1 MPKKGRVYF
10 QELWYISRK
19 YTHLACSTGCVC
31 MQWFYKVSL
40 SICSNSKWCLPWF
53 VSPSSCTV
61 LLLLCFLGREKHLWF
76 YNLSCTKLSCLR
88 QPPYCMFNTELCTV
102 AILKLNSGCWCLQ
115 QNLGGINDSWL
126 IVQEKI
132 SPFVQLTP
140 FSTNGSEAI
149 LWYKTKQLEMH

>member
-1 MPKKGRVYF
+1 M
-10 QELWYISRK
+10 
-19 YTHLACSTGCVC
+19 
-31 MQWFYKVSL
+31 
-40 SICSNSKWCLPWF
+40 
-53 VSPSSCTV
+53 

-88 QPPYCMFNTELCTV
+88 QPSYCMFNTELCTV

-132 SPFVQLTP
+132 SPFVHLTP

-149 LWYKTKQLEMH
+149 LWYKTKQLEMHWTLYQWIRKGQINCYAEMSTFWLVTKITCLGFRAGQTTNSFIATLCNQCD